1 MATDIQIHKASIFF
15 KDTKSTSPSKG
26 KAKRENEVQSWIFA
40 LKEQDMEN
48 RKDAEF
54 RMKEIRLS
62 YYN

>member
-40 LKEQDMEN
+40 LKE
-48 RKDAEF
+48 
-54 RMKEIRLS
+54 
-62 YYN
+62 